1 MNRRDLL
8 TRLGAGGAL
17 SLAGCVHAPR
27 GRARPLVVVVGGGYG
42 GATAAKYLRLLSGG
56 AVDVTLVEPTPH
68 FVSSPLSNRV
78 IAGEMEIADLTVDY
92 DRLRSRHGVSLVRD
106 RVTAID
112 PERKTVVLAGG
123 ARLHYDKL
131 VLSPGIEAITAPIEG
146 LSDAH
151 ESGRIVFAWSG
162 GEETLTLQRQLA
174 AMPDGGV
181 FAITIPESPYRC
193 PPAPYER
200 ASLVAAYLQAHKPRS
215 KVLVLDANQDVTAMG
230 PLFKRAWRELYGDML
245 EYRNHYGLVGADG
258 ATLRLRF
265 DVQEDVHA
273 DVINVLPPVRA
284 ARLAVD
290 AGLANVNGRWCEVD
304 FLNFESRVAQDVH
317 VLGDS
322 IQAGPMMPKSGFMAN
337 AHAKVAASAIVAELQ
352 GEAVNPQPMLV
363 NACYAFVSATLAMH
377 AASVYRFVAE
387 QRRFEQIPATGGASA
402 AWTELEARY
411 ALSWARNIWADMLD

>member
-1 MNRRDLL
+1 MNRRELAKQ
-8 TRLGAGGAL
+8 LGAGAAL
-17 SLAGCVHAPR
+17 SLAGCAHAPSS
-27 GRARPLVVVVGGGYG
+27 RAGPLVVVVGGGYG

-56 AVDVTLVEPTPH
+56 AVAVTLVEPAAR

-92 DRLRSRHGVSLVRD
+92 DRLRSRHGVTLVRD
-106 RVTAID
+106 RVAAID
-112 PERKTVVLAGG
+112 ALGKAVVLAGG
-123 ARLHYDKL
+123 ARLRYDKL
-131 VLSPGIEAITAPIEG
+131 VLSPGIEAMTASVEG

-162 GEETLTLQRQLA
+162 GAETVALQRQLA

-181 FAITIPESPYRC
+181 FVITIPESPYRC

-200 ASLVAAYLQAHKPRS
+200 ASLVAAYLQTHKPRS

-230 PLFKRAWRELYGDML
+230 PLFKRAWRELYGDVI
-245 EYRNHYGLVGADG
+245 EYRNHYGLIGADG
-258 ATLRLRF
+258 AKLTLRF

-284 ARLAVD
+284 AQIAVD

-304 FLNFESRVAQDVH
+304 FLNFESRVAKDVH

-322 IQAGPMMPKSGFMAN
+322 ILAGPMMPKSGFMAN

-352 GEAVNPQPMLV
+352 GEAPNPQPMLV
-363 NACYAFVSATLAMH
+363 NACYAFVSATQAMH
-377 AASVYRFVAE
+377 AASVYRYLAE
-387 QRRFEQIPATGGASA
+387 QRRFDQIPTTGGASA
-402 AWTELEARY
+402 AWTELEGRY
-411 ALSWARNIWADMLD
+411 ALSWAHNIWADMLG